1 MFSQILVF
9 ATIALALYLF
19 MDGRLRYDFVS
30 LLVLLFLAIS
40 QIIKP
45 SEAFLGFGH
54 PAVISVVAIL
64 IISSALIKT
73 GAMDAMVVLLNRGFK
88 KTAFKIFGLMA
99 MTAILS
105 SFMNNVGALAL
116 VMPVALTIAKTE
128 RISPSYFLMPIA
140 FASLLGGLI
149 TIIGTPPN
157 LIISMY
163 RTQAGLAPFAFFD
176 FAPVG
181 IALTI
186 LCILYTVIGGWKLIP
201 HRKSVTPSGEM
212 FKLEAY
218 ISEVVVTEH
227 CLLIDKSLSDM
238 QKLLQVEL
246 NILSIIRFK
255 KRILVPMATERLQLH
270 DILVIK
276 ADHEALSR
284 LVDKTGLHLKHSH
297 SNATGTLRIVEEENN
312 AVMVEVVLKNES
324 PLVGKT
330 VVELALRNT
339 YQINLVAISR
349 KGTPSMYRL
358 KDYRF
363 RAADVLLIQAPQHQ
377 LDQIYKRLRAIPLS
391 NRSLKFDAKD
401 HTKNR
406 PLAIGIFMA
415 AIFLT
420 AFNILPVQISFS
432 VAAALMVVTRI
443 LSPKEFY
450 EAIEWPV
457 VVMLGALLP
466 LGDALQSTGGADTIA
481 NGILTLSQHLPPF
494 ASVMVLMFSTM
505 ALTNLINNSAAAVLM
520 APIGLSIA
528 VQLNVSP
535 DPYLMGVCVAAS
547 SAFLTP
553 IGHQSNTLIMGPG
566 NYRFGDYWQLGLP
579 ISLIVLLIGTPMIL
593 WLWPL

>member
-9 ATIALALYLF
+9 FTIAVALYLF
-19 MDGRLRYDFVS
+19 VDGRLRYDFVS
-30 LLVLLFLAIS
+30 MSVLLFLAVF

-45 SEAFLGFGH
+45 SDAFLGFGH
-54 PAVISVVAIL
+54 PAVISVIAIL
-64 IISSALIKT
+64 IITSALLKT
-73 GAMDAMVVLLNRGFK
+73 GAMDAMVILLNHGFK
-88 KTAFKIFGLMA
+88 QTALKVFGLMA

-116 VMPVALTIAKTE
+116 VMPVALSVAKSE
-128 RISPSYFLMPIA
+128 RISPSYFFMPIA

-157 LIISMY
+157 LIISIY
-163 RTQAGLAPFAFFD
+163 RTQANLEPFGFFD

-181 IALTI
+181 IALTAI
-186 LCILYTVIGGWKLIP
+186 CILYTVLGGWRFIP
-201 HRKSVTPSGEM
+201 HRKPVVEQGEL

-227 CLLIDKSLSDM
+227 CVLIDKSLSDM
-238 QKLLQVEL
+238 QNLLQVDL

-276 ADHEALSR
+276 ADHDALSR
-284 LVDKTGLHLKHSH
+284 LVDKTGLHLKHSR
-297 SNATGTLRIVEEENN
+297 SNATGTMRIVEEEHN

-330 VVELALRNT
+330 VVELGLRNN
-339 YQINLVAISR
+339 YQVNLVAISR

-363 RAADVLLIQAPQHQ
+363 RAADVLLIQAHQHQ
-377 LDQIYKRLRAIPLS
+377 LEEIYKRLRAIPLS
-391 NRSLKFDAKD
+391 NRSLKFDKKD
-401 HTKNR
+401 HSQNR
-406 PLAIGIFMA
+406 SLAIGIFIG
-415 AIFLT
+415 AILMT

-432 VAAALMVVTRI
+432 IAAALMVVTKI
-443 LSPKEFY
+443 ISPKEFY

-481 NGILTLSQHLPPF
+481 NGILMVSKNLPPF
-494 ASVMVLMFSTM
+494 ASVMALMFATM

-520 APIGLSIA
+520 APIGLSLA

-579 ISLIVLLIGTPMIL
+579 ISLIILFLGGPMIL